1 MLLLRITTLIINYSP
16 VFVKYF
22 LFVCLYLSGFVLQ
35 GQIIRDEIKSMVD
48 SIGPK
53 VASIGE
59 LASIFNHKIDNDSDR
74 VGAAYYWIAKNIV
87 YDTKSYFS
95 KKRKV
100 TYNFRYK
107 NQEEKERKILKVNMR
122 IADEAFKERKAVSR
136 GFSIMFKRLCN
147 NCGVE
152 CEIVPGNVKIKPK
165 DIGQKT
171 GRTDYF
177 WNAVKMDGQWHL
189 VDAAMGAGSLNEK
202 NNTFTPAYNETFF
215 LTQPDYFFL
224 NHYPNQNKWLFCDK
238 TREDFSDLPL
248 FYEAYVDGDI
258 YLSSPAEGIIT
269 FAPDD
274 TLRLSFA
281 QKTEF
286 DAAAKTQ
293 AFSYAFEDDKA
304 KPIEAVFK
312 DGVIILEIPLG
323 DNRNDF
329 LDIFLNKEAL
339 VTFKIKKNTR

>member
-1 MLLLRITTLIINYSP
+1 M
-16 VFVKYF
+16 KYF
-22 LFVCLYLSGFVLQ
+22 LFVFLYFSGFSLQ

-48 SIGPK
+48 SIGPQ
-53 VASIGE
+53 VASIGV

-95 KKRKV
+95 KKRKA

-122 IADEAFKERKAVSR
+122 IADEAFKERKAVAR

-152 CEIVPGNVKIKPK
+152 CEIVEGNVKIRPK
-165 DIGQKT
+165 DIGRKT
-171 GRTDYF
+171 GRVDYF
-177 WNAVKMDGQWHL
+177 WNAVKIDGQWHL
-189 VDAAMGAGSLNEK
+189 VDAAMGAGSLNERS
-202 NNTFTPAYNETFF
+202 NTFTPAYNETFY
-215 LTQPDYFFL
+215 LTPPHYFFL
-224 NHYPNQNKWLFCDK
+224 NHYPKQDEWLFCDL
-238 TREDFSDLPL
+238 TNEDFSALPL
-248 FYEAYVDGDI
+248 FYQSYVDGDV
-258 YLSSPAEGIIT
+258 YLSSAIEGVIS

-274 TLRLSFA
+274 TLKLVFA
-281 QKTEF
+281 QKSDSEV
-286 DAAAKTQ
+286 AATLQ
-293 AFSYAFEDDKA
+293 AFSYAFEDDSKA
-304 KPIEAVFK
+304 KPIEAQFIEG
-312 DGVIILEIPLG
+312 DIILEIPLG